1 MKGLNLNLKR
11 IYGENSNKRE
21 SNLICSDNPVIYDI
35 LQGYFIREFI
45 NVICVKYKK
54 M

>member
-1 MKGLNLNLKR
+1 MKGQKLNVKR

-21 SNLICSDNPVIYDI
+21 TNLIYSDNPVIYDI

-45 NVICVKYKK
+45 NAICFKYKK
-54 M
+54 V